1 MSYETLW
8 GGLTFS
14 PGSGFPLSTDS
25 MLLAD
30 FVRLPRAARVVD
42 LGSGS
47 GCLGLL
53 LCGRY
58 PDCRVTGIELE
69 EQAHR
74 AALDNISR
82 NRLTRLSSIRG
93 DLRRATEL
101 LPAGSFTCAV
111 SNPPYFPG
119 GPPSGAAAGP
129 QARREIACSLEDVF
143 RAAARLLAFGRDF
156 YLDHRPERL
165 VDLTALGRAAGLEP
179 KRLQLVRHQPAA
191 PACLILLQCRRGGK
205 PGLQLLPDLILF
217 HPDGSPTSRYREIY
231 HMEEGD

>member
-119 GPPSGAAAGP
+119 GPPP
-129 QARREIACSLEDVF
+129 ARRQD
-143 RAAARLLAFGRDF
+143 
-156 YLDHRPERL
+156 P
-165 VDLTALGRAAGLEP
+165 
-179 KRLQLVRHQPAA
+179 
-191 PACLILLQCRRGGK
+191 RRGGK
-205 PGLQLLPDLILF
+205 SPAAWRTYSGPPPGFWP
-217 HPDGSPTSRYREIY
+217 SAEIFI
-231 HMEEGD
+231 